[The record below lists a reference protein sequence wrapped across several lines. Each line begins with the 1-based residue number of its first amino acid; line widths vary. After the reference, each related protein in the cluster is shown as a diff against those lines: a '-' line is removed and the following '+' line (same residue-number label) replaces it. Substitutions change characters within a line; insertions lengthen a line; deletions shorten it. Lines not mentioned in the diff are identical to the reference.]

1 MKGYSMNR
9 SDKLDKLFSIIEKIF
24 NSIIL
29 ILGILF
35 VGFSIVGLINLGKD
49 ATILFL
55 SLIFLGLTL
64 IFQSLNKLLK
74 DFNKG
79 NTKLRNQ
86 IDNLYLTF
94 SLLTGL
100 SFVVLAL
107 YSYKVDSDSEGLHRI
122 LPIGVIFSIMAIL
135 NIGMKIYEKNNSQ
148 KTKH

>member
-1 MKGYSMNR
+1 MNR

-107 YSYKVDSDSEGLHRI
+107 YSYKVDSDSEGLYRI

-135 NIGMKIYEKNNSQ
+135 NIGKKIYEKNNSQ

>member
-1 MKGYSMNR
+1 MNR

-94 SLLTGL
+94 SLLPGL

>member
-1 MKGYSMNR
+1 MNR

>member
-1 MKGYSMNR
+1 MNQ
-9 SDKLDKLFSIIEKIF
+9 SKKLDKFFNIIEKIF
-24 NSIIL
+24 NLTIL

-35 VGFSIVGLINLGKD
+35 VGFSIIGLINLGKD

-64 IFQSLNKLLK
+64 IFQSLSKLLK

-79 NTKLRNQ
+79 NTKLKNQ
-86 IDNLYLTF
+86 MDNLYLAS
-94 SLLTGL
+94 SLFTGL

-107 YSYKVDSDSEGLHRI
+107 YFYKVNSDSEGLYRI
-122 LPIGVIFSIMAIL
+122 LPIGIIFSIMTIF
-135 NIGMKIYEKNNSQ
+135 NIGMKIYGKYNSQ

>member
-1 MKGYSMNR
+1 MNR

-55 SLIFLGLTL
+55 SFIFLGLTL

-86 IDNLYLTF
+86 IYNLYLIF

-107 YSYKVDSDSEGLHRI
+107 YFYKVDSDSEGLHRI
-122 LPIGVIFSIMAIL
+122 LPIGIIFSIMAIL